1 MKKILILCSGNSC
14 RSQMAEALFKKH
26 GEDKLEVVSAGL
38 EPKPINPLT
47 IEVMKEIGI
56 DISGNTSKSVKD
68 FLGKVTFDYIIFVC
82 DRAERNCPHIYPNV
96 SKSKRISWPL
106 QDPAE
111 ARGTK
116 EERLAAFRKIR
127 DNISELVSKWLIIDN
142 YA

>member
-14 RSQMAEALFKKH
+14 RSQMAEALFKKY
-26 GEDKLEVVSAGL
+26 GVDKLEVVSAGL

-56 DISGNTSKSVKD
+56 DISGNKSKSVKE
-68 FLGKVTFDYIIFVC
+68 FLGKTTFDYIIFVC

-96 SKSKRISWPL
+96 FKRISWPL

-111 ARGTK
+111 ATGTR
-116 EERLAAFRKIR
+116 EERLAAFRIIR
-127 DNISELVSKWLIIDN
+127 DNISELVNKWLSIEN
-142 YA
+142 YE